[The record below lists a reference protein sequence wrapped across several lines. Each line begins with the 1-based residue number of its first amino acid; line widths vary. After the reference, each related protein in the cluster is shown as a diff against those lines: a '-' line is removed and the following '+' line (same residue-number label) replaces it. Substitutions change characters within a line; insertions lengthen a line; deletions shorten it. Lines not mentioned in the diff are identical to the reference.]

1 MAEVNNSLMKKTKA
15 QLVEIIFR
23 KDSVEQ
29 ECRTEISN
37 LNKRIKAY
45 DADIEGMIEQSK
57 EDKAIINKQADLLI
71 DKQNLIEDL
80 KSQYDIAATE
90 VAGAKE
96 VKNIYETYIKC
107 LVTVC
112 FLLVVI
118 LMFTLFVF

>member
-1 MAEVNNSLMKKTKA
+1 MVEVNNSLMKKTKA
-15 QLVEIIFR
+15 QLIEIIFR

-96 VKNIYETYIKC
+96 VKNMYKTYIKC

>member
-1 MAEVNNSLMKKTKA
+1 MAEGNNSLMKKTKA
-15 QLVEIIFR
+15 QLIDIIFR

-29 ECRTEISN
+29 ECRTTINS
-37 LNKRIKAY
+37 LNFTIKNY
-45 DADIEGMIEQSK
+45 EDDIKGTLKQLEEYKDIVK
-57 EDKAIINKQADLLI
+57 KQADLLV
-71 DKQNLIEDL
+71 DKENLINDL

-90 VAGAKE
+90 VARAKE
-96 VKNIYETYIKC
+96 VKDIYETYIKC